1 MLKYIASQVTL
12 SYVSQDETDDEDNP
26 YDSRQ
31 RAGEALERNATKTRL
46 DASDVHEQC
55 KTSLHSETT
64 NQAHGSTSTG

>member
-1 MLKYIASQVTL
+1 MLEYIVRQVTPT
-12 SYVSQDETDDEDNP
+12 YIPQDDTDEDNP

-31 RAGEALERNATKTRL
+31 RAGEALEQNATKTRL

-55 KTSLHSETT
+55 KTSLRSETT

>member
-26 YDSRQ
+26 YDSR
-31 RAGEALERNATKTRL
+31 RMDGEALELNATNQL
-46 DASDVHEQC
+46 LNLHGQC
-55 KTSLHSETT
+55 KTLLRSETV